1 MYESRSEM
9 TGTMFD
15 SVHVMV
21 YSSNPERTS
30 PPAGYVTRTSAATTP
45 KNMRVRTQSIMIHN
59 FLIGTHSTFCQV
71 AVRYPKLSNN

>member
-45 KNMRVRTQSIMIHN
+45 KKHESKDTEHHDPQ
-59 FLIGTHSTFCQV
+59 
-71 AVRYPKLSNN
+71 LSDRNTLNLLSSGSEVP